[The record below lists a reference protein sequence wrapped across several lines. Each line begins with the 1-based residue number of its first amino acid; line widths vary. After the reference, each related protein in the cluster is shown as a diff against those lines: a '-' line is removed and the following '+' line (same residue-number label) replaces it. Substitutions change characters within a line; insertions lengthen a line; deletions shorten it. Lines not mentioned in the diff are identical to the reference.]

1 MQVKSLKPIP
11 KYETDGVAYARFGT
25 LVWGVLATLSWVF
38 QDFVR
43 NDLLGGFEVLPEVS
57 LAGFLLGLVGLL
69 HVTRRA
75 RRLQKSHQPQVHP
88 Q

>member
-11 KYETDGVAYARFGT
+11 LYETTGVAYARVGT
-25 LVWGVLATLSWVF
+25 VFWGFLAIFSWLF

-43 NDLLGGFEVLPEVS
+43 NDLLGGLKVLPEVS
-57 LAGFLLGLVGLL
+57 LAGFLLGLLGLL

-75 RRLQKSHQPQVHP
+75 RHIQVKNLDQSHLQ
-88 Q
+88 

>member
-11 KYETDGVAYARFGT
+11 RYETDGVAYARVGT
-25 LVWGVLATLSWVF
+25 LFWGCIAVFSWVLE
-38 QDFVR
+38 DFVR
-43 NDLLGGFEVLPEVS
+43 NDLLGGLEVLPEVS
-57 LAGFLLGLVGLL
+57 LMGFALGLVGLL

-75 RRLQKSHQPQVHP
+75 RRIQAVDRGQSHP

>member
-11 KYETDGVAYARFGT
+11 RYETDGVAYARFGT
-25 LVWGVLATLSWVF
+25 FVWGLLATFSWIF

-43 NDLLGGFEVLPEVS
+43 SDLLGGLEVFPEVS
-57 LAGFLLGLVGLL
+57 LAGFLVGLIGLL

-75 RRLQKSHQPQVHP
+75 RRIQQSHQPPAHP